1 MIREYMRFV
10 TLVFVDQERKNMKKQ
25 LFAGI
30 IACAVL
36 GMGYAIPAEA
46 GCRDSGT
53 CAFPTKPLKKSS
65 LRKRSVKTQAAL
77 QTPRKSGIVLKKRKT
92 PLKSSRNSPK
102 RARAIVAYA
111 AAVATSGSIASSAA
125 GGRVVALIKAM
136 APGQGVPT
144 WFALRI
150 AQVESNYNAHLRGLA
165 GEYGVFQMKCA
176 TAKGIGYRGDCSGLL
191 DPRTNVQYG
200 LRHLALAMK
209 SSRGNLRLAASKHNG
224 GLGRKTMVAGYVAKV
239 F

>member
-30 IACAVL
+30 IAYAVL
-36 GMGYAIPAEA
+36 GMGTSMPAEA
-46 GCRDSGT
+46 SCRDSGT
-53 CAFPTKPLKKSS
+53 CAFPAKVLKKSS
-65 LRKRSVKTQAAL
+65 LRKRSLKTQAAL
-77 QTPRKSGIVLKKRKT
+77 QPPRKSGIVSKKRNT
-92 PLKSSRNSPK
+92 PVKSSRNSSK
-102 RARAIVAYA
+102 RTAVASSAARAP
-111 AAVATSGSIASSAA
+111 SGSIASSAA

-150 AQVESNYNAHLRGLA
+150 AQVESNYNSHLRGQA

-209 SSRGNLRLAASKHNG
+209 SSRGNLRMAASKHNG